1 MLSSMGRPREHDEQ
15 TAAAL
20 LTAAE
25 RTIQIRGLES
35 LSVRRLAGDVGTT
48 TRAIYS
54 LFGSKEGL
62 IGALGA
68 HAFDLL
74 RHAVVALPTTDD
86 PAEDLIEAGMVFRR
100 FAIEH
105 PSLFSIGVQRNLPSS
120 EIWERFRSAASS
132 ARAALEDRLARLA
145 ERGLLGRRTVTSA
158 LCEFHALCEGLAA
171 MELRGTC
178 PPEVAEQWWR
188 EGLGALVAGFA
199 MPVRAGLPASGD
211 AASAAVREHPS
222 VRRGAGVE
230 SGSRH
235 IRRELTGS

>member
-25 RTIQIRGLES
+25 RTINIRGLES

-68 HAFDLL
+68 RAFDLL
-74 RHAVVALPTTDD
+74 RQAVVALPTTDD
-86 PAEDLIEAGMVFRR
+86 PAQDLIEAGMVFRR
-100 FAIEH
+100 FALEH

-120 EIWERFRSAASS
+120 EIWERFRSAANS
-132 ARAALEDRLARLA
+132 ARGALEDRLVRLA
-145 ERGLLGRRTVTSA
+145 ERGLLGGRAVPSA
-158 LCEFHALCEGLAA
+158 LFEFHALCEGLAA
-171 MELRGTC
+171 LELREAC
-178 PPEVAEQWWR
+178 PPDLAEQWWR
-188 EGLGALVAGFA
+188 EALGALVAGFA
-199 MPVRAGLPASGD
+199 LPVSAWLPAPGD
-211 AASAAVREHPS
+211 TALAAVRPN
-222 VRRGAGVE
+222 G
-230 SGSRH
+230 
-235 IRRELTGS
+235 T

>member
-25 RTIQIRGLES
+25 RTIHIRGIES

-68 HAFDLL
+68 RAFDLL
-74 RHAVVALPTTDD
+74 REAVVALPTTDD
-86 PAEDLIEAGMVFRR
+86 PAHDLIDAGMVFRR
-100 FAIEH
+100 FALEH

-120 EIWERFRSAASS
+120 EISQRFRSAQSS
-132 ARAALEDRLARLA
+132 ARGALEERLVRLG
-145 ERGLLGRRTVTSA
+145 ERGLLGCRSVASA
-158 LCEFHALCEGLAA
+158 LFEFHALCEGLAA
-171 MELRGTC
+171 LELRDTC
-178 PPEVAEQWWR
+178 PPDLVERWWR
-188 EGLGALVAGFA
+188 EALSALVAGFA
-199 MPVRAGLPASGD
+199 LPVRARLPAHAG
-211 AASAAVREHPS
+211 AAYARVPPN
-222 VRRGAGVE
+222 G
-230 SGSRH
+230 
-235 IRRELTGS
+235 T